1 MVAGNRMSKT
11 KSKPPILTLSSE
23 HEQQAI
29 DKLKRLFAER
39 FELELGTFE
48 VAEVLELFTREIAP
62 HYYNRAIFDVQQQL
76 KERFESIESDLWA
89 LEKN

>member
-11 KSKPPILTLSSE
+11 KSKPPILTLSPE

-48 VAEVLELFTREIAP
+48 VAEVLELDRKS
-62 HYYNRAIFDVQQQL
+62 VV
-76 KERFESIESDLWA
+76 
-89 LEKN
+89 